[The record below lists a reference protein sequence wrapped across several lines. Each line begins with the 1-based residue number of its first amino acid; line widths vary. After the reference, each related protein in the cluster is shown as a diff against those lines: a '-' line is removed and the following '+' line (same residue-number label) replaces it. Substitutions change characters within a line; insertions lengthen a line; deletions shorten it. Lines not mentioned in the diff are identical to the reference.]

1 MKIDKFIKGIKLII
15 SEVFNLLFL
24 NNTQATIIVINTI
37 IGKVI
42 KLQKAARSAILL
54 VLPGASNIIG
64 DIITIGSDKI
74 VNDPKIDVD
83 TINQILS
90 LFFISITYSPMLN
103 HTKINQFGQ
112 HLLWT

>member
-74 VNDPKIDVD
+74 INDPKIDVD

-103 HTKINQFGQ
+103 HAKINQFG
-112 HLLWT
+112 